1 MNFKI
6 LFALM
11 ATLTLGAADLGSMK
25 RAVCVQAG
33 WARGDKG
40 WQRCLSSVR
49 QFGKVFCMA
58 VQSYLAEP
66 YNNFDFPFLRCLTFK
81 FQNSILLT

>member
-49 QFGKVFCMA
+49 QFGSFLHGCKKLFSWTL
-58 VQSYLAEP
+58 QQFWFS
-66 YNNFDFPFLRCLTFK
+66 FPQVSHIQISK
-81 FQNSILLT
+81 FNSIDI